1 MQTQAMGLTIESQE
15 HQCLSGRQQMRATK
29 ENQEGSTKKEWSY
42 KKLNRGSLRT
52 SSFVSSRFLK
62 NLGFI
67 LLERK

>member
-1 MQTQAMGLTIESQE
+1 
-15 HQCLSGRQQMRATK
+15 MRATK

-42 KKLNRGSLRT
+42 KKLNRGSLRK

-67 LLERK
+67 LLERKSKR